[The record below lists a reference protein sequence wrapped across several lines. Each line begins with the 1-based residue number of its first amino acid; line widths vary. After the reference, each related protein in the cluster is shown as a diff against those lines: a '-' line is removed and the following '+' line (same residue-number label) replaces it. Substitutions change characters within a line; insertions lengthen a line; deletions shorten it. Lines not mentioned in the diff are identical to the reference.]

1 MKYTEARELIEA
13 ALERLDEKRLPTSY
27 LSRIPRRPTV
37 RKPKPTPTAVKPV
50 TKPVQT
56 TKPTVSAP
64 SKTETG
70 ATTKPTMTPA
80 SKPTGTSS
88 GTNLSFG
95 TASLVAPS
103 SQSRNAK
110 PTGSKGAM
118 PAIAEATLNEMAQT
132 HARYRQMGDEI
143 EKATVAY
150 HAGTRGAERRL
161 QSLLKRDDREALSG
175 TLYGRGGKKIKNP
188 KKHRDSR
195 PLGEAILKGKSAR
208 RSILLKRKKEGEEMA
223 RERAE
228 MSKHYHQP
236 PATAYLATGM
246 ISPEV
251 DPTKKVARRKSDA
264 RGIVARGSGDFS
276 GAEKAAEGN
285 KKNAQSIID
294 IFHRKPHGT
303 RITVYG
309 RKHGKNAEHT
319 MKISKTRKM
328 GTDVHVVHGTDR
340 VVHLNPSGA
349 GLQVIDAKSK
359 RILLDKGHDAEW

>member
-27 LSRIPRRPTV
+27 LNRVPRRPTV

-95 TASLVAPS
+95 TASLVAPP

-118 PAIAEATLNEMAQT
+118 PAIAEA
-132 HARYRQMGDEI
+132 
-143 EKATVAY
+143 
-150 HAGTRGAERRL
+150 
-161 QSLLKRDDREALSG
+161 
-175 TLYGRGGKKIKNP
+175 
-188 KKHRDSR
+188 
-195 PLGEAILKGKSAR
+195 ILKGKGAR

-251 DPTKKVARRKSDA
+251 DPTKKVAKRKSDA
-264 RGIVARGSGDFS
+264 RGIVAKGSGDFS
-276 GAEKAAEGN
+276 GATKAVEKNRE
-285 KKNAQSIID
+285 NAKSIID
-294 IFHRKPHGT
+294 VFQRKPHGT
-303 RITVYG
+303 KVTVYG
-309 RKHGKNAEHT
+309 KKHGKDTEHT
-319 MKISKTRKM
+319 LKISKTRKM
-328 GTDVHVVHGTDR
+328 GSDVHVIHGTDR

-349 GLQVIDAKSK
+349 GLQVIDAKSR